1 MTRERPGKTATLTL
15 SHPVNLSVAP
25 GLCLFLQNLVVT
37 LKTHYS
43 LSSCSTFFH
52 FPQNLSCVSQQHGQ
66 A

>member
-15 SHPVNLSVAP
+15 SYPVNLSVAP

-43 LSSCSTFFH
+43 LSSCLH
-52 FPQNLSCVSQQHGQ
+52 FLPFPSEP
-66 A
+66 